1 MEAARRGCGRHDA
14 VAGGGTARRRAA
26 DHEVV
31 MKTAGLGFPAARASD
46 ILMILQ
52 ANPLQRAMA
61 RITVE
66 DCLQNEPNLFN
77 LVLLAAKRARR
88 LANGAEA
95 TVEWEN
101 DKPTVVALRE
111 IAAGNITLEMLE
123 EPEEPAPQP
132 AHELDLPADFRAPQ
146 LGLGD

>member
-1 MEAARRGCGRHDA
+1 
-14 VAGGGTARRRAA
+14 
-26 DHEVV
+26 
-31 MKTAGLGFPAARASD
+31 MKPGWLSQRLSSH
-46 ILMILQ
+46 LRQ
-52 ANPLQRAMA
+52 AYFCYSCPSIIWNEFMA

-123 EPEEPAPQP
+123 EPEEPPAQP
-132 AHELDLPADFRAPQ
+132 ANELDLPADFRAPQ